1 METVPQTRWRFDN
14 FASPAAVRSED
25 WIVRPLTTLQPEAS
39 KFAASASSVMA
50 NVVAQLPDAEQPR
63 TSILWQPKQIVGA
76 SVGADVGTCVGPGL
90 GTAVGFGEGFGV
102 GCGVGLKTGVS
113 VGSPGAGLGE
123 GVGTDVGRGDGPGVG
138 CDDGFGVGCSVGW
151 GVGRGVGTGVG
162 TRVGAHGYGSPV
174 ASLAAHMKL
183 PAAAQETESHVVGLP
198 APPG

>member
-14 FASPAAVRSED
+14 FSSPVAVRSED

-63 TSILWQPKQIVGA
+63 TSTLWQPKQIVGA

-138 CDDGFGVGCSVGW
+138 CDDGPGLGPGDGAGDGCGVGVDVGC
-151 GVGRGVGTGVG
+151 G
-162 TRVGAHGYGSPV
+162 VGAHGYGSQF

-183 PAAAQETESHVVGLP
+183 PATAQETESHVVGLP